1 MKGWI
6 RDVYV
11 GYFGR
16 KFGATISWAD
26 EDMGHEAWLVEL
38 PHQCVLPAS
47 SAEYQD
53 TKVHEEVAWWS
64 WQLTSDREKLHGIR
78 R

>member
-16 KFGATISWAD
+16 KFGATISGAD
-26 EDMGHEAWLVEL
+26 EDMGHEA
-38 PHQCVLPAS
+38 
-47 SAEYQD
+47 
-53 TKVHEEVAWWS
+53 
-64 WQLTSDREKLHGIR
+64 
-78 R
+78 